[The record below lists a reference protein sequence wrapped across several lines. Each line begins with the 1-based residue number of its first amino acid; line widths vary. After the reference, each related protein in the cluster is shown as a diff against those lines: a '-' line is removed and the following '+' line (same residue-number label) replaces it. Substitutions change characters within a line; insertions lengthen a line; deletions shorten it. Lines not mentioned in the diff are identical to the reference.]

1 MASQYTIP
9 GYLRHVLEV
18 DVDARKVLL
27 ECYWKL
33 NEHLPSIEEQ
43 VPKVDQEVSFATL
56 NLFFA
61 PSPIFPHGKD
71 SDRVNDI
78 PCFAFPESLEDPRSK
93 ISLFLQDV
101 IRKHVALYGSSITAL
116 KLLLPK
122 VNGYVCRGDIIQ
134 RRFLTC
140 DLAEKAADFTTVR
153 QQIRAFDFKGENIL
167 QRALCGAVGAVV
179 LKRLPGIDQS
189 LVTSALDLLDHEMLY
204 RLSLTWILDAPLP
217 RKRLAM
223 VEGRPSPAVS
233 AASMGIYRAASA
245 LGIDLVVLDHDGHW
259 VQDPA
264 MESLRAE
271 FIACDITIDEGLPDR
286 IVQAVSK
293 SKEPIDAIVTFPDA
307 YLLSTARAAKKL
319 GLHTNPPVALEM
331 CRDKRKTREI
341 ASADVQVL
349 SVTGVADLKQQL
361 PLFVDLI
368 KYPLIVKPTM
378 GCSSEGVSKVTCET
392 ELIDAVSRNE
402 EQFPGVNSLIEPYV
416 SGPEV
421 DANFVLLDGK
431 LIWSEIND
439 DFPSSA
445 EMQLSNDIPD
455 ENSASTSSS
464 SSSKSFAESST
475 IIPSILPGN
484 EIALLKASLAE
495 TLVKLGFRN
504 GVYHLEA
511 RVKDSK
517 SNYAMTTTGVEL
529 VESPQSPNAT
539 REPSVFLIEI
549 NARVPG
555 HQETFAVEYTY
566 GIDYFAL
573 SMLMALSSDK
583 NSGSKSVDNTAL
595 ESVIHTLSQPYSAH
609 VQYPTNI
616 VFIPAERGGT
626 FMYAK
631 PLPEDLMRHV
641 VEYTV
646 FIQKGEV
653 IKDPEKEG
661 KWPFVAYF
669 LVVGSLTGREGREQ
683 VRRIGERIRKAFE
696 YEMKA
701 LE

>member
-1 MASQYTIP
+1 MAAQYTIP

-18 DVDARKVLL
+18 DVDAKKVLL

-33 NEHLPSIEEQ
+33 NEHLPSTGEL
-43 VPKVDQEVSFATL
+43 VPKADQDASFTTL
-56 NLFFA
+56 NLFFT
-61 PSPIFPHGKD
+61 PSPIFSHGKD
-71 SDRVNDI
+71 SDRVKDV
-78 PCFAFPESLEDPRSK
+78 PYFAFPETLEDTHSK
-93 ISLFLQDV
+93 VSLFLQDV
-101 IRKHVALYGSSITAL
+101 IRKHIALYGSSITAL

-122 VNGYVCRGDIIQ
+122 VNGYVCRDDIVQ

-153 QQIRAFDFKGENIL
+153 QQIRAFDFKEENIL
-167 QRALCGAVGAVV
+167 RRALCGAVGAVV
-179 LKRLPGIDQS
+179 LKRLPGINQS
-189 LVTSALDLLDHEMLY
+189 LVASALDLLDHEILF
-204 RLSLTWILDAPLP
+204 RLSLNWILDAPLP

-223 VEGRPSPAVS
+223 VEGRPSPAIS

-286 IVQAVSK
+286 IVRAVSK
-293 SKEPIDAIVTFPDA
+293 SKEPIDAIITFPDA
-307 YLLSTARAAKKL
+307 YLLSTARAAEKL

-331 CRDKRKTREI
+331 CRDKKKTREI

-361 PLFVDLI
+361 PLLVGSME
-368 KYPLIVKPTM
+368 YPLIVKPTM
-378 GCSSEGVSKVTCET
+378 GCSSEGVSKVICET

-445 EMQLSNDIPD
+445 EMQPQNDIPD
-455 ENSASTSSS
+455 EDPASK

-475 IIPSILPGN
+475 IIPSILPEN
-484 EIALLKASLAE
+484 EIAILKASLAE

-517 SNYAMTTTGVEL
+517 SNYAMTTTGIEL
-529 VESPQSPNAT
+529 VESLQSSNET
-539 REPSVFLIEI
+539 GEPSVFLIEI

-566 GIDYFAL
+566 GIDYFAV

-583 NSGSKSVDNTAL
+583 DSGAK
-595 ESVIHTLSQPYSAH
+595 SVIHTLTQPYPAH

-626 FMYAK
+626 FLYAK
-631 PLPEDLMRHV
+631 PLPEELMRHV
-641 VEYTV
+641 VQYTV
-646 FIQKGEV
+646 FMQKGEV

-669 LVVGSLTGREGREQ
+669 LVVGSLTGQEGREQ
-683 VRRIGERIRKAFE
+683 HFVPFRSVALRRLRHTVG
-696 YEMKA
+696 
-701 LE
+701 